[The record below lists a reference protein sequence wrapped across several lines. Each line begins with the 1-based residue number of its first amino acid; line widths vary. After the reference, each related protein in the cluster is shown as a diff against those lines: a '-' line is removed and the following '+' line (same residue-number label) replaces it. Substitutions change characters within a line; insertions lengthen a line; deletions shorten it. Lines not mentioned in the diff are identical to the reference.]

1 MSTLTAPQQPRLGR
15 VRSQFRSHR
24 RAGVVILTAAGLLVA
39 GSSAV
44 FAASTPRSPQAGG
57 ALAKPSLVHA
67 DAVTA
72 SVCNGGALKRSLVRF
87 SNDPQIIS
95 GATPVNLLASPVVIN
110 GPATG
115 TDTVLVTLTAE
126 TQLRGNTDGSQFD
139 WIEGILT
146 VDGVAIT
153 DVGSSELALT
163 GSSTYSSNAAQA
175 CVTVGPGAHL
185 LRVQAAVKTN
195 GTSVGETGWID
206 DLVLRAD
213 VLN

>member
-1 MSTLTAPQQPRLGR
+1 MSTTEYAPRQARSQF
-15 VRSQFRSHR
+15 RSQFRSHR
-24 RAGVVILTAAGLLVA
+24 RAGVVVLAAAGLLVA

-44 FAASTPRSPQAGG
+44 FAASAPRSPQAGG
-57 ALAKPSLVHA
+57 ALARPALVTPA
-67 DAVTA
+67 AVSATA
-72 SVCNGGALKRSLVRF
+72 CNGGALKRSLVRSAF
-87 SNDPQIIS
+87 DPQIIS
-95 GATPVNLLASPVVIN
+95 GVTPVNLLTSPVVIT
-110 GPATG
+110 GPASG

-146 VDGVAIT
+146 MDGVPIT
-153 DVGSSELALT
+153 DTGSSELALS

-175 CVTVGPGAHL
+175 CVTVGPGSHL
-185 LRVQAAVKTN
+185 LRVQADVKTN